1 MNPED
6 LAGNP
11 PRGYPSFSSHM
22 RSRSRTSQSEESNYE
37 DTTGLSK
44 NQQLANAAD
53 LVPDLHGIAPSK
65 GLDTDIGTH
74 DTALTQEALKA
85 SERKSVPHTMPGG
98 FISNK
103 DSLIPDWYRTG
114 WTALSENGQNPGGA
128 LHILAT
134 QFKKTGLIDDP
145 IEDHLP
151 SFLYGGWYH
160 NAAALFITAIV
171 SYSMAKLNTGL
182 GSIIL
187 FCFVIA
193 SYYRVSTKRFRRD
206 ARDDIQREIF
216 KLRTEADEES
226 VEWMNSFVQ
235 KFWLIFEPVLSALVV
250 ENLDNYIS
258 DYLPPFLESVRLTTF
273 TLGTKPFRIETVKT
287 FLNNEPDTVC
297 MDWRVSFIPNDL
309 EDLTQDELD
318 YKVNPKVIMVA
329 RIGKGRV
336 GAGFPILVENMA
348 FSGYL
353 RVKIKFISRYPF
365 VKLAQLSFLERPQFD
380 YVCKPLGSDHFG
392 FDVNVIPGLQSFIR
406 EQIHGILGPLMYA
419 PNVFSVDMERFLAGD
434 FDFNAANGVLAV
446 TVYSTDRIKNIDG
459 LVDGAPNPY
468 IRFYLDHGQE
478 LDRTSVCENTF
489 TPKWNETYY
498 LKINDLNSLL
508 SIELKTSRPGKKD
521 RRLGTANFDL
531 SVLDG
536 ETQAEQEELNLI
548 MLRNGKYV
556 TDIRVDLRYLP
567 ISKPTKRDNGT
578 IEPAAE
584 SNSGVARLTVHE
596 CQDLTST
603 AQTISPYV
611 RLIVNGKEKKKTAV
625 VKKSNEPKYEE
636 PYEIVVLDKTTF
648 YLRVEVRNS
657 ADNDQILGVFT
668 CRLVDMM
675 RQQEQNNGWWPLTNG
690 DIQNGQIR
698 LSTDWKPMIMSPISD
713 SVGTHGFDKPPI
725 GIIRFTFWEARD
737 LRNVEMVTGGK
748 SDPYVRIL
756 SGHQVRGRTQVVDN
770 NLNPEWGETIYV
782 PVHSLK
788 EDFILEAMDWNAR
801 TRDKSLGVT
810 IFKVNEIIQ
819 QQIGDQSVN
828 PDVWYESKGVSY
840 DKWHKL
846 RLVDRQSSKG
856 DLHFSA
862 EFFPVLEL
870 PSDAIDSEED
880 NQLLAKSNGNS
891 SISAYSAHS
900 APEVSI
906 GRPLPLRDLHGTFVR
921 YTPDDLIDLHS
932 YNSGVLKIRIHEV
945 QLSTPAYCYCQ
956 VIVDALMPQYKTAK
970 LRGDTLRFDEYAD
983 AFIKEADFCRLAIEL
998 KPAYSDEK
1006 DVHKLGH
1013 WIDTGESV
1021 IRRVM
1026 RRKRLGYSMEKDE
1039 GTWFKL
1045 MGTDGPARIRLSFD
1059 YSPMEKFVLNPDESL
1074 DNQGVLNVE
1083 LVSAQN
1089 LMAADKSGTS
1099 DPYVVF
1105 NVNGDKVF
1113 KSDTIKKTLNPKWTH
1128 QRFSVPVQS
1137 RVTASIRIEVFD
1149 WNHVKGHQPIGSGGI
1164 TLRGDAVE
1172 SFQTRMVDIPL
1183 DGVAGVSGS
1192 VQVNFT
1198 WHPRLLI
1205 NKKTQTSVLG
1215 ANRTYIHDDVN
1226 LEASG
1231 PLLNNSGSQWTS
1243 SGMERISSESGES
1256 HDHRSLGRQSF
1267 ESHQTH
1273 DETASFETSTMADT
1287 RTLSDATGRAGIVT
1301 ITLLEAR
1308 GLRGVDKSGT
1318 SDPFVRVNVGRDQ
1331 IYKTKYIAKTLAPEW
1346 NETFTHNVG
1355 GEPYIFEFS
1364 VRDHNKLRS
1373 SVSLGHSRVN
1383 IWDLIKVDVPGGDL
1397 FSQWLPLFPAGSGEL
1412 RVNIQFKATM

>member
-6 LAGNP
+6 FDGNP
-11 PRGYPSFSSHM
+11 QKGGSVMPPHLR
-22 RSRSRTSQSEESNYE
+22 RRSRTSQFEEFDYE
-37 DTTGLSK
+37 DPTGLPR
-44 NQQLANAAD
+44 NEQLANAAD

-65 GLDTDIGTH
+65 GLDTDIDTH
-74 DTALTQEALKA
+74 DTTSLQEALNA
-85 SERKSVPHTMPGG
+85 SERKSVPPTMPGEFMSSKG
-98 FISNK
+98 
-103 DSLIPDWYRTG
+103 SLIPDWYRTG
-114 WTALSENGQNPGGA
+114 WTALSENGENPGGA
-128 LHILAT
+128 LHMLAT
-134 QFKKTGLIDDP
+134 QFKKKGMLDDP
-145 IEDHLP
+145 IEDRLP
-151 SFLYGGWYH
+151 SILYGGWYH
-160 NAAALFITAIV
+160 NVAALFITAIV
-171 SYSMAKLNTGL
+171 SYTLAKLKAGL
-182 GSIIL
+182 GSIVL

-206 ARDDIQREIF
+206 TRDDIQREIF
-216 KLRTEADEES
+216 KLKTEADEES

-258 DYLPPFLESVRLTTF
+258 DYLPPYLDSIRLTTF
-273 TLGTKPFRIETVKT
+273 TLGTKPFRVETVKT
-287 FLNNEPDTVC
+287 FLNTEPDTVC

-309 EDLTQDELD
+309 EDLTPEELD

-336 GAGFPILVENMA
+336 GAGFPVLVENMA

-353 RVKIKFISRYPF
+353 RVKIKFMSRYPF
-365 VKLAQLSFLERPQFD
+365 IKLAQLSFLEKPQFD
-380 YVCKPLGSDHFG
+380 YVLKPLGTDHFG
-392 FDVNVIPGLQSFIR
+392 FDVNIIPGLQSFIR
-406 EQIHGILGPLMYA
+406 EQVHGILGPLMYS
-419 PNVFSVDMERFLAGD
+419 PNVFTVDVDRFLAGD
-434 FDFNAANGVLAV
+434 FDFDAANGVLAV

-498 LKINDLNSLL
+498 LKINNLNSLL

-536 ETQAEQEELNLI
+536 DTQAEQEELNLM

-556 TDIRVDLRYLP
+556 TDVRVDLRYLP
-567 ISKPTKRDNGT
+567 ISKPTKRDDGT
-578 IEPAAE
+578 VEPATE
-584 SNSGVARLTVHE
+584 SNSGVVRFKIHE

-611 RLIVNGKEKKKTAV
+611 RLIVNGKEKKKTSV
-625 VKKSNEPKYEE
+625 VKKSNDPKYEE
-636 PYEIVVLDKTTF
+636 SYEIVALDKTTL

-657 ADNDQILGVFT
+657 ADNDQLLGVFT
-668 CRLVDMM
+668 SHLLDVI
-675 RQQEQNNGWWPLTNG
+675 RQQERNNGWWTLTNN
-690 DIQNGQIR
+690 DTQNGQIR
-698 LSTDWKPMIMSPISD
+698 LSADWKPMMMSPISD
-713 SVGTHGFDKPPI
+713 FVGAHGFDKPPI

-737 LRNVEMVTGGK
+737 LRNVEMVTNGK

-756 SGHQVRGRTQVVDN
+756 SGHQIRGRTEVIEN

-788 EDFILEAMDWNAR
+788 ENFILEAMDWNAKS
-801 TRDKSLGVT
+801 RDKSLGITV
-810 IFKVNEIIQ
+810 FKVAEIIQ

-828 PDVWYESKGVSY
+828 PDVWYESKGTPY

-846 RLVDRQSSKG
+846 HSADRQSSKG

-870 PSDAIDSEED
+870 PNDATDSAAD
-880 NQLLAKSNGNS
+880 NQPLTKSNGNS
-891 SISAYSAHS
+891 NISSHS

-906 GRPLPLRDLHGTFVR
+906 SRPLPLRDLHGTYIR
-921 YTPDDLIDLHS
+921 YTPDDLVDLHS
-932 YNSGVLKIRIHEV
+932 YNSGILKIHIHEV
-945 QLSTPAYCYCQ
+945 QLSSPAYCYCQ
-956 VIVDALMPQYKTAK
+956 VVVDSLMPQYKTAK
-970 LRGDTLRFDEYAD
+970 LRGDNLQFDEYAD
-983 AFIKEADFCRLAIEL
+983 AFLKQVDFCRVAIEL

-1013 WIDTGESV
+1013 YIDSGSSV

-1026 RRKRLGYSMEKDE
+1026 KRKRLGYTIENDE

-1059 YSPMEKFVLNPDESL
+1059 YYPMEKFVLNPDEGV
-1074 DNQGVLNVE
+1074 DNQGILHVE
-1083 LVSAQN
+1083 LVSAKN

-1105 NVNGDKVF
+1105 NVNGEKVH
-1113 KSDTIKKTLNPKWTH
+1113 KSDTIKKTLNPKWTNE
-1128 QRFSVPVQS
+1128 RFSVPIQS

-1172 SFQTRMVDIPL
+1172 SFLSRMVDIPL

-1192 VQVNFT
+1192 VQVKFT
-1198 WHPRLLI
+1198 WHPRLSV
-1205 NKKTQTSVLG
+1205 NKRTPTSVLG
-1215 ANRTYIHDDVN
+1215 ANQTYVHDDVN
-1226 LEASG
+1226 LEVSG
-1231 PLLNNSGSQWTS
+1231 PLLENPGWSNSN
-1243 SGMERISSESGES
+1243 MERISSESGES
-1256 HDHRSLGRQSF
+1256 HDQRSYGRQSF
-1267 ESHQTH
+1267 ESFQMH
-1273 DETASFETSTMADT
+1273 DDSASLEASTIADT

-1301 ITLLEAR
+1301 ITLIEAR

-1318 SDPFVRVNVGRDQ
+1318 SDPFVRVNVGKEQ
-1331 IYKTKYIAKTLAPEW
+1331 VFKTKYIPKTLNPEW
-1346 NETFTHNVG
+1346 NETFTHHVG
-1355 GEPYIFEFS
+1355 GEPYIFEFT
-1364 VRDHNKLRS
+1364 VRDHNRLRS
-1373 SVSLGHSRVN
+1373 SVSLGQSRVN
-1383 IWDLIKVDVPGGDL
+1383 IWDLIKLDVPGGDL
-1397 FSQWLPLFPAGSGEL
+1397 FNQWLPLFPAGSGEL